1 MNAKYLL
8 IALAALAL
16 QACGTV
22 VKEDPNDISNLPV
35 RKECSLERLYKDM
48 KGEIKADSPD
58 MLFVN
63 ALCSGN
69 PQSVVDLFREKKLF
83 WDELP
88 AVDTPY
94 GRFEGL
100 DAIREFAQGFIPKFK
115 ADRVVF
121 TPIFQTIGGG
131 RVALEGVFKF
141 VVDGEVE
148 EVPMFVIADLRTP
161 TMELGL
167 SVNLTWEQGL
177 TFNVGL

>member
-1 MNAKYLL
+1 M
-8 IALAALAL
+8 AL
-16 QACGTV
+16 QACGTA

-141 VVDGEVE
+141 VVDGEVAGALGVLLIILFLHDTTE
-148 EVPMFVIADLRTP
+148 SNGLPPVEVL
-161 TMELGL
+161 
-167 SVNLTWEQGL
+167 
-177 TFNVGL
+177 VGEKTEKEY